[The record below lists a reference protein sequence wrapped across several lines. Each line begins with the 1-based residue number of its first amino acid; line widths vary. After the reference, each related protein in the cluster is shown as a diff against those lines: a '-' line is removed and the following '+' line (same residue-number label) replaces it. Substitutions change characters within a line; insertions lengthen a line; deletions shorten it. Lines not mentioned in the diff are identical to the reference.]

1 MNIYTLCYDLGVV
14 IIACCAGLATLG
26 IAYGLCVWLTHLA
39 CSIALGI
46 RDTIRSYSPIKHACR
61 GYKPGRKR

>member
-14 IIACCAGLATLG
+14 IIACCAGLIALG
-26 IAYGLCVWLTHLA
+26 CAYGLVHLLW
-39 CSIALGI
+39 CIALGI
-46 RDTIRSYSPIKHACR
+46 RDIIRSYSPIKHACR